1 MLQVHVH
8 TVVVTGKC
16 TYCSLVIVTG
26 KCTYCSP
33 VAVTGTCTYC
43 STWSSNWCLDCPLR
57 LCTRHGGWLWYTCL
71 GWLQVHSS
79 VPVFGLACLLVL
91 ALTYASLWWWVGTSA
106 SVSNSVF
113 HVASHIFTDLLEKEI
128 VESSLSLI
136 CLWVSLCID
145 ENVFVD
151 FGLFLVTAL
160 MLAFL
165 QTLCKG
171 RFL

>member
-1 MLQVHVH
+1 MHVLFHLWMLQVHVH

-43 STWSSNWCLDCPLR
+43 STWSSNWCLDCPWR

-136 CLWVSLCID
+136 FLWVSLCID
-145 ENVFVD
+145 ENV
-151 FGLFLVTAL
+151 L
-160 MLAFL
+160 
-165 QTLCKG
+165 TLGCP
-171 RFL
+171 